1 MNVKKF
7 FTILLILLLAI
18 LAAVGGVA
26 VAWFTTSPFASG
38 DHGNAL
44 APIGADGI
52 VNCLI
57 VGRDHVGE
65 NTDVIM
71 VLSINKKA
79 GKTSILSIPRDTR
92 VYVGGAN
99 RKINS
104 VYSYAGARGMKK
116 EETLISAAS
125 NVSGLPIHY
134 FAIINLR
141 AFREIVDEL
150 GGVEFN
156 VQRSYHYDDPYQDL
170 HIHLNPGVQILDG
183 EAAEG
188 LIRYRHDYAMGDIE
202 RVGVQ
207 QEFISA
213 MISQKLKLKYISK
226 VSAIY
231 DAVLDDVI
239 SNLKVSDIMEYA
251 KAALECELKTHLLPG
266 RTSEN
271 SPYWIKNDDETAT
284 LIEQEFGYT
293 AEN

>member
-1 MNVKKF
+1 MNIKKF
-7 FTILLILLLAI
+7 FKILLLLLLAV
-18 LAAVGGVA
+18 LAAFGGV
-26 VAWFTTSPFASG
+26 VTAWFTASPFASG

-44 APIGADGI
+44 APIGKDGI
-52 VNCLI
+52 VNCLV

-71 VLSINKKA
+71 VLSVNKKA
-79 GKTSILSIPRDTR
+79 GKTSILSVPRDTR

-116 EETLISAAS
+116 EETLISA
-125 NVSGLPIHY
+125 VSQITELPIHY

-150 GGVEFN
+150 GGVEFH
-156 VQRSYHYDDPYQDL
+156 VQRAYHYDDPYQDL
-170 HIHLNPGVQILDG
+170 HIHLEPGLQVLDG
-183 EAAEG
+183 ESAEG
-188 LIRYRHDYAMGDIE
+188 LIRYRHDYAMGDID

-207 QEFISA
+207 QAFIQA
-213 MISQKLKLKYISK
+213 MISQKLKLRYISK

-231 DAVLDDVI
+231 NAVTDDVV
-239 SNLKVSDIMEYA
+239 SNLKVNDIMEYA
-251 KAALECELKTHLLPG
+251 KAALECEIKTHLLPG
-266 RTSEN
+266 STSAN
-271 SPYWIKNDDETAT
+271 SPYWIKNDDETAA
-284 LIEQEFGYT
+284 LIAQEFGYT